1 MDVKIYV
8 LPLGGECTH
17 IYLSVTALMHSII
30 QHMLAYVFLRL
41 VTAGSPLLI
50 CNFFFF
56 LLSPITYFPCESIPT
71 IFMTSLRL
79 NLTILCNNLMFSF
92 FINHILN
99 VSL

>member
-56 LLSPITYFPCESIPT
+56 FTISNYLFPLWIHSNNFHDITEVKPY
-71 IFMTSLRL
+71 
-79 NLTILCNNLMFSF
+79 
-92 FINHILN
+92 HIMQ
-99 VSL
+99 